1 MSAPQLRQRNP
12 HAITRRRWPIAVLT
26 CVAVGGALGLAT
38 ACGSSSPYRP
48 PTATGSP
55 AGAAPAATI
64 ASIGQSVTDGN
75 YSFVVNRMQ
84 CGVGTL
90 TSEFE
95 TGTPTQGQFCVAVLT
110 MTNVTNAPQTTPPS
124 GTLTDTNGNTY
135 DMTTDGSAI
144 TAAEDVY
151 LGANFNVQ
159 LEVNPGSHYTDV
171 YVYDVPRGVQASTL
185 TLPGS
190 WSLTDTGTKVS
201 VVGGQAA
208 APASSAPAS
217 SAPAA
222 PAPAAPPPSTANASG
237 PQAVVQAYFAAIDA
251 GNYALAWSLGGK
263 NIENGSYDSFVQGF
277 SGTSY
282 DAVTVLSVNGD
293 TVSVDLDA
301 TQTDGTHKY
310 FSGTYTVQNGVIVG
324 ADIH

>member
-1 MSAPQLRQRNP
+1 MSAPQPQQRTP
-12 HAITRRRWPIAVLT
+12 HAITRRRWPIAALT

-38 ACGSSSPYRP
+38 ACGGNSAPYRP

-55 AGAAPAATI
+55 AGAAPSATI
-64 ASIGQSVTDGN
+64 ASLGQPVTDGN

-95 TGTPTQGQFCVAVLT
+95 TGTPSQGQFCIATLT
-110 MTNVTNAPQTTPPS
+110 MTNDTNTPQFTPPEGS
-124 GTLTDTNGNTY
+124 MTDTNGNTY
-135 DMTTDGSAI
+135 ETTSDTSAKL
-144 TAAEDVY
+144 AAEDVY

-159 LEVNPGSHYTDV
+159 LQVNPGSHYTDV
-171 YVYDVPRGVQASTL
+171 YVYDVPNGVQASTL
-185 TLPGS
+185 TLTGS
-190 WSLTDTGTKVS
+190 LSSSGTKVS

-208 APASSAPAS
+208 APPSSAPAS

-222 PAPAAPPPSTANASG
+222 PAPAAPPPSTANASS

-251 GNYALAWSLGGK
+251 GNYALAWSLGGQ
-263 NIENGSYDSFVQGF
+263 NIENGSYDAFVQGF

-282 DAVTVLSVNGD
+282 DAVTVTSVSGD

-310 FSGTYTVQNGVIVG
+310 FSGTYTVRNGVIVG